1 MSRRGGSKQQPDSR
15 HPAPPSAAPSPA
27 GRGRGRGRGEFS
39 SVPAPSP
46 VNAPSAPP
54 PASTIGVPSGAA
66 PVRAAS
72 PSPAAESLTS
82 AVEKQLTLQP
92 SAPSSTKAVSIN
104 PEINSK
110 KVCRDVM
117 TLLVQAHREKF
128 LGNRIPAY
136 DGRKSLFTAGPLPF
150 ESKDFVIVLKDE
162 DEPGSSSSAPAR
174 KKREREFRVTIRFAS
189 RTDLHHLGQ
198 FLRRRQLD
206 CPYETIQALDVVL
219 RATPSE
225 RFDVVGR
232 SFFSPFLGKPGTL
245 GSGTEY
251 WRGYYQSLRPT
262 QMGLSLNIDVSARA
276 FYEAIPVID
285 FIQIHF
291 RLNPSKPLPDQD
303 RIKLKRAL
311 RGIKVEV
318 NHGKNLRRYKITGV
332 TKEPLRELMFTL
344 DDKRTK
350 SSVVQYFHE
359 KYNIVLKHTHLPALQ
374 AGSDSKPIFLPVE
387 LCQIVA
393 GQRYTKRLNEEQVT
407 NLLRATC
414 QRPHDRENSIKQ
426 VVKQS
431 NFSTDKF
438 VCHFGIQV
446 KEEPA
451 LLDARVLPP
460 PMLKYHGT
468 GRESCVQPRT
478 GQWNM
483 IDKVGGSNT
492 VLNDAFTRRIPH
504 VSDLPTIILGA
515 DVTHPQPGEDYSP
528 SIAAVVASMDW
539 PYVTKY
545 RGVVSAQTHREE
557 IIQDLYNTHED
568 PVRGKTHS
576 GIIRYWG
583 HGIDVACASLQEDYM
598 PRVTFVVVQK
608 RHHTRLFPAEH
619 GSRDQTDKSGNI
631 LPGTVVDTQICH
643 PREFDFYLNSHAGI
657 QGTSRPTHYH
667 VLFDENN
674 FTADELQMLTN
685 NLTYTYARCTRS
697 VSIVPPAYYAHLA
710 AFRARYYME
719 GETSDSGSAS
729 GGRTANFEVK
739 LPSVKE
745 NVKDVMFFC

>member
-92 SAPSSTKAVSIN
+92 SAPSSTKAVRFSERPGFGLVGKKIKVRANHFQVKVAEQDLFHYDVSIN

-332 TKEPLRELMFTL
+332 TKEPLREL
-344 DDKRTK
+344 
-350 SSVVQYFHE
+350 
-359 KYNIVLKHTHLPALQ
+359 
-374 AGSDSKPIFLPVE
+374 IF
-387 LCQIVA
+387 
-393 GQRYTKRLNEEQVT
+393 
-407 NLLRATC
+407 
-414 QRPHDRENSIKQ
+414 
-426 VVKQS
+426 VKL
-431 NFSTDKF
+431 
-438 VCHFGIQV
+438 
-446 KEEPA
+446 
-451 LLDARVLPP
+451 LLDR
-460 PMLKYHGT
+460 
-468 GRESCVQPRT
+468 
-478 GQWNM
+478 
-483 IDKVGGSNT
+483 D
-492 VLNDAFTRRIPH
+492 
-504 VSDLPTIILGA
+504 
-515 DVTHPQPGEDYSP
+515 
-528 SIAAVVASMDW
+528 
-539 PYVTKY
+539 
-545 RGVVSAQTHREE
+545 
-557 IIQDLYNTHED
+557 IQ
-568 PVRGKTHS
+568 
-576 GIIRYWG
+576 
-583 HGIDVACASLQEDYM
+583 
-598 PRVTFVVVQK
+598 
-608 RHHTRLFPAEH
+608 
-619 GSRDQTDKSGNI
+619 RD
-631 LPGTVVDTQICH
+631 
-643 PREFDFYLNSHAGI
+643 
-657 QGTSRPTHYH
+657 
-667 VLFDENN
+667 
-674 FTADELQMLTN
+674 
-685 NLTYTYARCTRS
+685 
-697 VSIVPPAYYAHLA
+697 
-710 AFRARYYME
+710 
-719 GETSDSGSAS
+719 
-729 GGRTANFEVK
+729 
-739 LPSVKE
+739 
-745 NVKDVMFFC
+745 